1 MVPGASLP
9 GGACSC
15 PTTRARLRS
24 SKDWRRSASDRACT
38 SGQPVSA
45 VCTTWSKRWW
55 TTPSTRPWPAGSI
68 FETTEWNFETLSRR
82 LQEMAFLVRGL
93 AIVLTDQR
101 PAHINGEPRVVTYQ
115 YDGGIADFVRYLN
128 GTKDPVHGSVIE
140 FGGEGAGISAEIAMQ
155 WNASYAESVYTFANT
170 INTAEGGTHEE
181 GFRSALTTIVNNY
194 ARDQKLVREKDER
207 PSGEDVREGLAAIIS
222 VKLANPQFEGQ
233 TK

>member
-1 MVPGASLP
+1 MSSGPPPRIDSTGA
-9 GGACSC
+9 
-15 PTTRARLRS
+15 RARPS
-24 SKDWRRSASDRACT
+24 SAGSSSYSWRR
-38 SGQPVSA
+38 
-45 VCTTWSKRWW
+45 
-55 TTPSTRPWPAGSI
+55 PSISITAEGEATDQHGTIITFWPDGSI

-155 WNASYAESVYTFANT
+155 WNASYAESVHTFANT
-170 INTAEGGTHEE
+170 INTATNGRGPLIPANRVRDGNEVLCNAPGRGIGPLPRVSP
-181 GFRSALTTIVNNY
+181 GFASVEAFLWTAPPGNSSAL
-194 ARDQKLVREKDER
+194 
-207 PSGEDVREGLAAIIS
+207 
-222 VKLANPQFEGQ
+222 
-233 TK
+233 

>member
-1 MVPGASLP
+1 VGAS
-9 GGACSC
+9 GGNAPASRLDVESLKDGHAWRQSYRVGE
-15 PTTRARLRS
+15 PAGALTRGE
-24 SKDWRRSASDRACT
+24 ASDQHGT
-38 SGQPVSA
+38 II
-45 VCTTWSKRWW
+45 TF
-55 TTPSTRPWPAGSI
+55 WPDASI

-93 AIVLTDQR
+93 AIVLTDRR

-140 FGGEGAGISAEIAMQ
+140 FGEEGAGISAEIAMQ

-181 GFRSALTTIVNNY
+181 GFRSALTSIVNRY
-194 ARDQKLVREKDER
+194 ARDQKLLRDK
-207 PSGEDVREGLAAIIS
+207 
-222 VKLANPQFEGQ
+222 
-233 TK
+233 